1 MSPTL
6 PRSSQ
11 INTRSANINKKSSAP
26 ITMVDLLRSITDICS
41 SQIDTLEE
49 CKAMNFSQNSKLSEL
64 ISALISLNLKSLGLD
79 RKIPLS
85 TTRLLTSTTEFNT
98 GLKEFSSN
106 DPTARIASD
115 IKLLNENIHLSNL
128 ILPHDPKLFM
138 LGHKRSDKTRPPKV
152 VHSSKELTQSIPA
165 NSISTS
171 CNHNLLER
179 QEIHRVYA
187 ELENRKKNDEYNVSI
202 SYRSRVPLIVLNDG
216 GISGSHSNHPS
227 SSLSKN
233 LSPACIHS
241 SLVGLFFAY
250 DAKLISRKTS
260 STDCDVLQSSLNNYI
275 NWCQALIGLTLNSD
289 RPTFHGRTSSLFSR
303 GQINQVLSH
312 PNFLF
317 NFFSN
322 DPLVRAMRSL
332 NNSNVDIRP

>member
-26 ITMVDLLRSITDICS
+26 ITMDDPLRSITEICS
-41 SQIDTLEE
+41 SQIDTFGEIR
-49 CKAMNFSQNSKLSEL
+49 SENTTL
-64 ISALISLNLKSLGLD
+64 HNEIASLNDRLQVLKNAADGSINMPQLIQKLANREICARNIIVHGLQ
-79 RKIPLS
+79 
-85 TTRLLTSTTEFNT
+85 
-98 GLKEFSSN
+98 EFSSN
-106 DPTARIASD
+106 DPTARIASN

-152 VHSSKELTQSIPA
+152 LTQSIPA

-171 CNHNLLER
+171 CYYTLLER

-216 GISGSHSNHPS
+216 DKRSSGKTFCGVTPYHSTPRN
-227 SSLSKN
+227 
-233 LSPACIHS
+233 
-241 SLVGLFFAY
+241 
-250 DAKLISRKTS
+250 
-260 STDCDVLQSSLNNYI
+260 
-275 NWCQALIGLTLNSD
+275 
-289 RPTFHGRTSSLFSR
+289 
-303 GQINQVLSH
+303 
-312 PNFLF
+312 
-317 NFFSN
+317 
-322 DPLVRAMRSL
+322 
-332 NNSNVDIRP
+332 